1 MTIPSAQHG
10 SGMLE
15 FSLALALT
23 ASIGAA
29 LFSVAGLLE
38 QRRQTTQTLDLVHR
52 ASALARRQSPLQPD
66 GYASLSTASI
76 IGLVPANRV
85 IWSGGV
91 VAGLRTPLN
100 RPLSALGNGPFAFWI
115 RLSDLTRNEC
125 RALLPQTWRDYA
137 RIKLNDTIIKSRT
150 HASFPAPL
158 LDQCVAG
165 GNVLD
170 VEGS

>member
-1 MTIPSAQHG
+1 MTIPNAQRG

-23 ASIGAA
+23 ASIGAG

-38 QRRQTTQTLDLVHR
+38 QRRQAGQTLDLIHR
-52 ASALARRQSPLQPD
+52 ASALARRQLPLQPD

-76 IGLVPANRV
+76 AGLVPANRV
-85 IWSGGV
+85 IWSGGE

-100 RPLSALGNGPFAFWI
+100 RPLRALGNGPFAFWI
-115 RLSDLTRNEC
+115 RLSELTRQEC
-125 RALLPQTWRDYA
+125 RTLLPQTWRDYS
-137 RIKLNDTIIKSRT
+137 RIKLNDAVVKSQT
-150 HASFPAPL
+150 HASFPQPL
-158 LDQCVAG
+158 LDQCAAR